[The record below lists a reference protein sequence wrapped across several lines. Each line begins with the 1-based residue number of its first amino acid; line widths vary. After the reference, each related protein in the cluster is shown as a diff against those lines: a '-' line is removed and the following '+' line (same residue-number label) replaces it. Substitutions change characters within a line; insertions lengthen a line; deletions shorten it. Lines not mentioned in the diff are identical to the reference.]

1 MRADDG
7 KFKMTYADA
16 AKSKE
21 KRQADKAAREKQWQG
36 EVTAA
41 PARTELT
48 EIAQQTRLT
57 S

>member
-21 KRQADKAAREKQWQG
+21 KRQADKAAREKQWQCEDG
-36 EVTAA
+36 AKA
-41 PARTELT
+41 DYRR
-48 EIAQQTRLT
+48 I
-57 S
+57 